1 MSTNVA
7 QIADY
12 EKIIFEAQAGDGT
25 AISHDIYRRG
35 SGAPVVLLLSLIHI

>member
-35 SGAPVVLLLSLIHI
+35 SGAPVVLLQ